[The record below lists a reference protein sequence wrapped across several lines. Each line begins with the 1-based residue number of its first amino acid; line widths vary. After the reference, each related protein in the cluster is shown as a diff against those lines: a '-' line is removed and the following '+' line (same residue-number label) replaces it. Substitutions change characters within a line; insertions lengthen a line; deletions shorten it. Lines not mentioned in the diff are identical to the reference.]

1 MMYTE
6 KMDWLATDKSITVV
20 PTKMVVNGSLATILE
35 EDKAT
40 VAGKALAKGVDQTV
54 IIYILIYR

>member
-6 KMDWLATDKSITVV
+6 KMDWLAADKSITVV
-20 PTKMVVNGSLATILE
+20 PTKMAVNGPLAAILE

-40 VAGKALAKGVDQTV
+40 VAGKALANGVDQTV
-54 IIYILIYR
+54 IIYILI